1 MLEEFLRIW
10 DCFTIRGILNCH
22 RIEDDFVSHIINSGL
37 YRKLAF
43 ISFGNFSEC
52 RMSLSIFISISIIR
66 EVKLLNTCLCLYI
79 LVDSLIQF
87 KTWFLQTLLCNDF
100 VIELS
105 RYFFYFFIITIL
117 VACN

>member
-10 DCFTIRGILNCH
+10 DCFTIRGTLNCH

-87 KTWFLQTLLCNDF
+87 KTWFFQTHLYT
-100 VIELS
+100 VM
-105 RYFFYFFIITIL
+105 
-117 VACN
+117 